1 MSLSVEVAGKSD
13 VGCVRQNNEDNFG
26 YDSRYGIY
34 VVCDGMG
41 GQAAG
46 EVASKMAVDTVLTYF
61 REASKNGSFPQV
73 GTPMEG
79 ASERANALGS
89 AIQLAN
95 AAMYEAAAHHAAHSG
110 MGSTIVGRAGGQGVF
125 TPSGTSATA
134 AFTGSAQGAIEQLTH
149 DHSLV
154 MEQVRRGLLTLEE
167 AQHSEM
173 QNIIIRA
180 LGPEEKVQPD
190 LDDQMAQPGDVL
202 LLCSD
207 GLIRHVPD
215 DSILEVVQGTISLQL
230 MADRLI
236 EAARDGG
243 GSDNITVLLLR
254 FEELPWF
261 TKFFRWLFGGG
272 SPRKWQNSI

>member
-26 YDSRYGIY
+26 YDSRYGVY

-61 REASKNGSFPQV
+61 REASKNGSFPPV
-73 GTPMEG
+73 GTPMENV
-79 ASERANALGS
+79 SERANALGS
-89 AIQLAN
+89 AIHLAN
-95 AAMYEAAAHHAAHSG
+95 EAIYEAATQHAAQSG
-110 MGSTIVGRAGGQGVF
+110 MGSTIVGVLVDHAFYSIGHAGDSRIYRVR
-125 TPSGTSATA
+125 
-134 AFTGSAQGAIEQLTH
+134 QGAIEQLTR

-154 MEQVRRGLLTLEE
+154 MEQVRRGLLTMEE

-243 GSDNITVLLLR
+243 GSDNITVQLLR

-261 TKFFRWLFGGG
+261 TRFFRWLFGGG
-272 SPRKWQNSI
+272 SPKWQESI

>member
-26 YDSRYGIY
+26 YDSRYGVY

-61 REASKNGSFPQV
+61 RESSKNGSFPTV
-73 GTPMEG
+73 GTPVEG
-79 ASERANALGS
+79 ASERANTLGS
-89 AIQLAN
+89 AIHLAN
-95 AAMYEAAAHHAAHSG
+95 AAIYEAATQHAAQSG
-110 MGSTIVGRAGGQGVF
+110 MGSTIVGVLVDHGFYSIGHAGD
-125 TPSGTSATA
+125 SRIYRIR
-134 AFTGSAQGAIEQLTH
+134 QGAIEQLTR

-154 MEQVRRGLLTLEE
+154 MEQVRRGLLTMEE

-272 SPRKWQNSI
+272 SSRKWQNSI

>member
-26 YDSRYGIY
+26 YDSRFGVY

-46 EVASKMAVDTVLTYF
+46 EVASKLAVDVVLRYF
-61 REASKNGSFPQV
+61 RDGSKNGSFPTV
-73 GTPMEG
+73 GTPMDTV
-79 ASERANALGS
+79 SERANTLGS
-89 AIQLAN
+89 AIHLAN
-95 AAMYEAAAHHAAHSG
+95 EAIYEAATQHAAQSG
-110 MGSTIVGRAGGQGVF
+110 MGSTIVGVLVDKDFYSIGHAGD
-125 TPSGTSATA
+125 SRIYRIR
-134 AFTGSAQGAIEQLTH
+134 QGAIEQLTK

-190 LDDQMAQPGDVL
+190 LDDQMAEPGDVL

-254 FEELPWF
+254 FEELPWYNQL
-261 TKFFRWLFGGG
+261 FRWIFGGG
-272 SPRKWQNSI
+272 SPKWQESI

>member
-13 VGCVRQNNEDNFG
+13 VGCVRDNNEDNFG
-26 YDSRYGIY
+26 YDSRHGVY

-46 EVASKMAVDTVLTYF
+46 EVASKMAVDVVLMYF
-61 REASKNGSFPQV
+61 RDAAKNGSFPPV
-73 GTPMEG
+73 GTPMENVT
-79 ASERANALGS
+79 ERANTLGS
-89 AIQLAN
+89 AIHLAN
-95 AAMYEAAAHHAAHSG
+95 EAIYEAAKQHVTQSG
-110 MGSTIVGRAGGQGVF
+110 MGSTIVGVLVDHGFYSIGHAGD
-125 TPSGTSATA
+125 SRIYRIR
-134 AFTGSAQGAIEQLTH
+134 QGAIEQLTR

-154 MEQVRRGLLTLEE
+154 MEQVRRGLLTMEE

-261 TKFFRWLFGGG
+261 KTFFRWLFGGG
-272 SPRKWQNSI
+272 SPRKWQESI

>member
-26 YDSRYGIY
+26 YDSRFGVY

-46 EVASKMAVDTVLTYF
+46 EVASKLAVDVVLRYF
-61 REASKNGSFPQV
+61 RDGSKNGSFPTV
-73 GTPMEG
+73 GTPMDTVSG
-79 ASERANALGS
+79 RANTLGS
-89 AIQLAN
+89 AIHLAN
-95 AAMYEAAAHHAAHSG
+95 EAIYEAATQHAAQSG
-110 MGSTIVGRAGGQGVF
+110 MGSTIVGVLVDHGFYSIGHAGDSRIYRVR
-125 TPSGTSATA
+125 
-134 AFTGSAQGAIEQLTH
+134 QGAIEQLTR

-154 MEQVRRGLLTLEE
+154 MEQVRRGLLTMEE

-190 LDDQMAQPGDVL
+190 LDDQMAQAGDVL

-254 FEELPWF
+254 FEELPWYNQL
-261 TKFFRWLFGGG
+261 FRWIFGGG
-272 SPRKWQNSI
+272 SPKWQESI

>member
-1 MSLSVEVAGKSD
+1 MSLTVEVAGKSD

-26 YDSRYGIY
+26 YDSRCGIY

-61 REASKNGSFPQV
+61 REASKNGSYPPV
-73 GTPMEG
+73 GPAMESV
-79 ASERANALGS
+79 SERANALGS
-89 AIQLAN
+89 AIHLAN
-95 AAMYEAAAHHAAHSG
+95 QAIYEAATKHRAQSG
-110 MGSTIVGRAGGQGVF
+110 MGSTIVGVLVDKNFYSIGHAGDSRLYLVR
-125 TPSGTSATA
+125 
-134 AFTGSAQGAIEQLTH
+134 QGAMEQLTR

-180 LGPEEKVQPD
+180 LGPEEKLQPD
-190 LDDQMAQPGDVL
+190 LDDQMAQAGDVL

-215 DSILEVVQGTISLQL
+215 DSILEIVQGTLSLQL

-236 EAARDGG
+236 DAARDGG

-254 FEELPWF
+254 FEELPWY
-261 TKFFRWLFGGG
+261 KILFRWLFGGG
-272 SPRKWQNSI
+272 SPKWQNSI

>member
-1 MSLSVEVAGKSD
+1 MSLSVQVAGKSD

-26 YDSRYGIY
+26 FDSRYGIY

-46 EVASKMAVDTVLTYF
+46 EVASKLAVDTVLTYF
-61 REASKNGSFPQV
+61 RDAAKNATFPQV
-73 GTPMEG
+73 GPP
-79 ASERANALGS
+79 SEAVSARANALGS
-89 AIQLAN
+89 AIRLAN
-95 AAMYEAAAHHAAHSG
+95 QAIYEAAGQQHGHSG
-110 MGSTIVGRAGGQGVF
+110 MGSTLVGVLVDGNFYSVGHAGD
-125 TPSGTSATA
+125 SRIYRIR
-134 AFTGSAQGAIEQLTH
+134 QGAIEQLTR

-154 MEQVRRGLLTLEE
+154 MEQVRRGLLTMEE
-167 AQHSEM
+167 AQRSEM

-180 LGPEEKVQPD
+180 LGPEDKVQPD

-215 DSILEVVQGTISLQL
+215 DSLLDIVQGTISLQL
-230 MADRLI
+230 MADRLVD
-236 EAARDGG
+236 AAREGG

-254 FEELPWF
+254 FEQLSRYKRF
-261 TKFFRWLFGGG
+261 VRWLSGGEV
-272 SPRKWQNSI
+272 PQWQDSI

>member
-26 YDSRYGIY
+26 YDTRYGIY

-46 EVASKMAVDTVLTYF
+46 EVASKMAVDVVLMYF
-61 REASKNGSFPQV
+61 RDAAKNGSYPPV
-73 GTPMEG
+73 GPPMENV
-79 ASERANALGS
+79 SERANRLGS
-89 AIQLAN
+89 AIHLAN
-95 AAMYEAAAHHAAHSG
+95 QAIFEAATKHQAHSG
-110 MGSTIVGRAGGQGVF
+110 MGATIVSVLVDRGFYSVGHAGDSRVYRIR
-125 TPSGTSATA
+125 
-134 AFTGSAQGAIEQLTH
+134 QGAIEQLTR

-167 AQHSEM
+167 AQRSEM

-190 LDDQMAQPGDVL
+190 LDDHMAQPGDVL

-207 GLIRHVPD
+207 GLVRHVPD
-215 DSILEVVQGTISLQL
+215 DSILETVQGTISLPL

-236 EAARDGG
+236 DAARDGG

-254 FEELPWF
+254 FEEVPWY
-261 TKFFRWLFGGG
+261 KRFFRWLFGGG
-272 SPRKWQNSI
+272 SPRKWQDSF

>member
-1 MSLSVEVAGKSD
+1 MSICVQVAAKTD
-13 VGCVRQNNEDNFG
+13 VGCVRTNNEDNLG

-34 VVCDGMG
+34 IVCDGMG

-61 REASKNGSFPQV
+61 RQAARAGMFPAV
-73 GTPMEG
+73 GTPANG
-79 ASERANALGS
+79 VSQRANALGS

-95 AAMYEAAAHHAAHSG
+95 EAIYEAATKHRAQSG
-110 MGSTIVGRAGGQGVF
+110 MGSTIVAALVDKNFFSIGNAGDSRIYLIRNGEIQ
-125 TPSGTSATA
+125 
-134 AFTGSAQGAIEQLTH
+134 QITH

-154 MEQVRRGLLTLEE
+154 MEQVRRGLLTLAE
-167 AQHSEM
+167 AQASEM

-190 LDDQMAQPGDVL
+190 LDDMMAMPNDVL

-207 GLIRHVPD
+207 GLIRHVSD
-215 DSILEVVQGTISLQL
+215 DSILEIVQGTLSLSL
-230 MADRLI
+230 TCDRLI

-243 GSDNITVLLLR
+243 GSDNITCMLLR
-254 FEELPWF
+254 FEDLPWY
-261 TKFFRWLFGGG
+261 KRLFRWLFGGG
-272 SPRKWQNSI
+272 SPKWQNSI

>member
-26 YDSRYGIY
+26 YDSRYGAY

-46 EVASKMAVDTVLTYF
+46 EVASKMAVDTFLTYF
-61 REASKNGSFPQV
+61 REGSKNGSFPRV
-73 GTPMEG
+73 GTPLENV
-79 ASERANALGS
+79 SERANILGS

-95 AAMYEAAAHHAAHSG
+95 AAIYEAASQHAAQSG
-110 MGSTIVGRAGGQGVF
+110 MGSTIVGVLVDKDFYSIGHAGDSRIYRVRQGV
-125 TPSGTSATA
+125 
-134 AFTGSAQGAIEQLTH
+134 IEQLTK

-190 LDDQMAQPGDVL
+190 LDDQMAEPGDVL

-215 DSILEVVQGTISLQL
+215 DSILEVMKGTLSLQL

-254 FEELPWF
+254 FEETPWF
-261 TKFFRWLFGGG
+261 SKFFRWLFGGG
-272 SPRKWQNSI
+272 SSRKWQNSF

>member
-46 EVASKMAVDTVLTYF
+46 EVASKMAVDVVLTYF
-61 REASKNGSFPQV
+61 REASKNGSFPPV
-73 GTPMEG
+73 GTPLENV
-79 ASERANALGS
+79 SERANTLGS
-89 AIQLAN
+89 AIHLAN
-95 AAMYEAAAHHAAHSG
+95 EAIYEAAAHHAAQSG
-110 MGSTIVGRAGGQGVF
+110 MGSTIVGVLVDQGFYSIGHAGDSRIYRVR
-125 TPSGTSATA
+125 
-134 AFTGSAQGAIEQLTH
+134 QGAIEQLTR

-154 MEQVRRGLLTLEE
+154 MEQVRRGLLTMEE

-261 TKFFRWLFGGG
+261 KTFFRWLFGGG
-272 SPRKWQNSI
+272 SPRKWQESI

>member
-1 MSLSVEVAGKSD
+1 MSLTVEVAGKSD

-26 YDSRYGIY
+26 YDSRYGVY
-34 VVCDGMG
+34 VVADGMG

-46 EVASKMAVDTVLTYF
+46 EVASKMAVDVVLTYF
-61 REASKNGSFPQV
+61 REGSKNGSYPPV
-73 GTPMEG
+73 GTPVET
-79 ASERANALGS
+79 ASERANTLGS
-89 AIQLAN
+89 AIHLAN
-95 AAMYEAAAHHAAHSG
+95 AAIHEAAAHHAAQAG
-110 MGSTIVGRAGGQGVF
+110 MGSTIVGVLVDKGFYSIGHAGDSRIYRVR
-125 TPSGTSATA
+125 
-134 AFTGSAQGAIEQLTH
+134 QGAIEQLTH

-154 MEQVRRGLLTLEE
+154 MEQVRRGLLTMEE

-230 MADRLI
+230 TADRLI

-272 SPRKWQNSI
+272 SSRKWQNSI

>member
-1 MSLSVEVAGKSD
+1 MSLSVDVAGKSD

-26 YDSRYGIY
+26 YDSRFGIY

-61 REASKNGSFPQV
+61 REGSKYSSFPLV
-73 GTPMEG
+73 GTPVEG
-79 ASERANALGS
+79 ASERANTLGS
-89 AIQLAN
+89 AIRLAN
-95 AAMYEAAAHHAAHSG
+95 AAIYEAATQHAAQSG
-110 MGSTIVGRAGGQGVF
+110 MGSTIVGVLVDHGFYSIGHAGD
-125 TPSGTSATA
+125 SRIYRIR
-134 AFTGSAQGAIEQLTH
+134 QGAIEQLTH

-154 MEQVRRGLLTLEE
+154 MEQVRRGLLTVEE
-167 AQHSEM
+167 AQRSEM

-215 DSILEVVQGTISLQL
+215 DSILDVVQGTISLQL

-236 EAARDGG
+236 DAARDGG

-254 FEELPWF
+254 FEDLPWYKIF
-261 TKFFRWLFGGG
+261 SRWLFGGG
-272 SPRKWQNSI
+272 SPKWQNSI

>member
-13 VGCVRQNNEDNFG
+13 IGCVRQNNEDNFG
-26 YDSRYGIY
+26 YDSRYGVY

-61 REASKNGSFPQV
+61 REGSQYGSFPPV
-73 GTPMEG
+73 GTPMENVT
-79 ASERANALGS
+79 ERANALGS

-95 AAMYEAAAHHAAHSG
+95 AAIYEAAAQHAAQSG
-110 MGSTIVGRAGGQGVF
+110 MGSTIVGLLVDKNFYSIGHAGDSRVYRIRQGV
-125 TPSGTSATA
+125 
-134 AFTGSAQGAIEQLTH
+134 IEQLTC

-154 MEQVRRGLLTLEE
+154 MEQVRRGLLTMEE
-167 AQHSEM
+167 AQQSEM
-173 QNIIIRA
+173 QNIIVRA
-180 LGPEEKVQPD
+180 LGPEERVQPD
-190 LDDQMAQPGDVL
+190 LDDQMAEPGDVL

-215 DSILEVVQGTISLQL
+215 DSILETVQGTISLQL

-254 FEELPWF
+254 FKELPWY
-261 TKFFRWLFGGG
+261 KKLFRWIFGGG
-272 SPRKWQNSI
+272 SPKWQNSF